1 VKGTPVVTRRR
12 LLVAALFGSGLSIG
26 WLRVFAPPVIDIQW
40 DPIRSKGEEYQPDY
54 RIDEGK
60 ELVLVAIVSS
70 SCAWS
75 NLPGTIEAI
84 RRAKVLVQEQAHES
98 DLGFVTMGVARDMV
112 ASAGI
117 EHLEEMG
124 RFDEVLA
131 GRGWLNSGVLQFIYN
146 DELPGWAATPQV
158 VVIEQTVT
166 LVAGARRIRDRREV
180 LRKLGSE
187 EIEEW
192 VSGGALVPASAARS
206 ATE

>member
-1 VKGTPVVTRRR
+1 
-12 LLVAALFGSGLSIG
+12 
-26 WLRVFAPPVIDIQW
+26 
-40 DPIRSKGEEYQPDY
+40 
-54 RIDEGK
+54 
-60 ELVLVAIVSS
+60 
-70 SCAWS
+70 
-75 NLPGTIEAI
+75 
-84 RRAKVLVQEQAHES
+84 
-98 DLGFVTMGVARDMV
+98 MG
-112 ASAGI
+112 
-117 EHLEEMG
+117 EMG

-166 LVAGARRIRDRREV
+166 LIAGARRIRDRREV

-192 VSGGALVPASAARS
+192 VSGGALVPAAALRS